1 MKHPIYIK
9 SVGGLLF
16 CIALGIYLIN
26 RANKPKNEFHKLT
39 GKVTYLQHK
48 LPNEVV
54 PKDGKERYLQIE
66 KSDRIFK
73 IFVGKDWGDF
83 KPQFEIIDSLKVGD
97 TVDLYYDDNI
107 KTESNQINK
116 LTQYIDK
123 NGNTY
128 YIKGKMDKTL
138 GVLIIGISILGIL
151 ILYHL
156 KRNSKII

>member
-16 CIALGIYLIN
+16 CIALGIYIIN
-26 RANKPKNEFHKLT
+26 RAYKPKNEFHKLT

-48 LPNEVV
+48 LPNEDV

-107 KTESNQINK
+107 KTESNQINN

-151 ILYHL
+151 ILYYL
-156 KRNSKII
+156 KRNGKII